1 MKMLKFLILLILAL
15 LINGIC
21 RFCSNFKLDYPD
33 VEVSLN
39 EIAFLKEIKLNYS
52 FKDIDRS
59 FKENSSQ
66 YDFYIDIENID
77 KINTHKISEEIIEKM
92 KQEKLLNTSVEYIIF
107 SYSEKEKHKSLT
119 FVKQFSGGFI
129 LDNSN

>member
-1 MKMLKFLILLILAL
+1 MLKFLILLIIAL

-21 RFCSNFKLDYPD
+21 KFCSEFKLDVPD
-33 VEVSLN
+33 AEMSLN
-39 EIAFLKEIKLNYS
+39 EIAFLKEIKLHYS

-92 KQEKLLNTSVEYIIF
+92 KQEKLLNTSVEYIRF
-107 SYSEKEKHKSLT
+107 SYSEKEKHKFLT